1 LALIEQLTQHWQRI
15 VRRRSHYRHV
25 FLNTGLSGSI
35 VLADLRRFCKAGEPP
50 LVLNAQQQTDVYAT
64 GMAAGRQEV
73 FWRIAHHLH
82 LDDAKLLELKEQ
94 LEND

>member
-1 LALIEQLTQHWQRI
+1 MSIATLWQRI

-25 FLNTGLSGSI
+25 FQSTGLSGDV

-50 LVLNAQQQTDVYAT
+50 LVLGRDGQTDVYAT

-82 LDDAKLLELKEQ
+82 LDDAKLLQLKEQ
-94 LEND
+94 YEDDN